1 MRLIDADDLIIE
13 ILTHDLIDDDKKVDK
28 MILDAPTIKA
38 IPVEWFK
45 NLIKTV
51 EDSKNYE
58 ESEILKWAL
67 NKWENQEKEKWN

>member
-1 MRLIDADDLIIE
+1 MKLIDLEKINLDNSLIE
-13 ILTHDLIDDDKKVDK
+13 IITDMINQPIID
-28 MILDAPTIKA
+28 A

-67 NKWENQEKEKWN
+67 NKWENQEKENEMR